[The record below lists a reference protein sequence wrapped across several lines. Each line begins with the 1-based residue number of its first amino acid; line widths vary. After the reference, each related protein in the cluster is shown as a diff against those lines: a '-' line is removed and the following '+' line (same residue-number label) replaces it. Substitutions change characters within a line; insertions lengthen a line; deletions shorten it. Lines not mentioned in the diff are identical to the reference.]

1 LGGKLILILG
11 GARSGKSAF
20 AQQLASALGSKVLF
34 VATAEAGDDEMAA
47 RIARHRAQR
56 PAGWRT
62 LEAPRAVGQAIQRLS
77 WPAQV
82 VLLDCLTLL
91 ASNVVGALGPPLSVE
106 AAEQALQQEVEGL
119 LEAYRADRASWIVVS
134 NEVGWGIVPDSLLAR
149 AYRDALG
156 RANASLAQAAD
167 EVYLLVAGLRMRLK
181 PPPASGI

>member
-1 LGGKLILILG
+1 
-11 GARSGKSAF
+11 
-20 AQQLASALGSKVLF
+20 
-34 VATAEAGDDEMAA
+34 
-47 RIARHRAQR
+47 
-56 PAGWRT
+56 
-62 LEAPRAVGQAIQRLS
+62 
-77 WPAQV
+77 
-82 VLLDCLTLL
+82 
-91 ASNVVGALGPPLSVE
+91 VE

-181 PPPASGI
+181 PPPASEI